1 MKKGTRENIKMIWSI
16 FAIIGIFSTLIFIYD
31 LFDKE
36 DNTSVCIEY
45 ELKIEELEDEIV
57 DLKDELSVEEDT
69 NRELESNLEACK
81 EDYDL
86 LEESKGCVSSGKSEH
101 KLTDGPASN

>member
-1 MKKGTRENIKMIWSI
+1 MKKETEENLKMIWGI
-16 FAIIGIFSTLIFIYD
+16 FAIIGIFSTLIFIYE
-31 LFDKE
+31 LFDKD
-36 DNTSVCIEY
+36 DNTPVCIEY
-45 ELKIEELEDEIV
+45 ELKIEELENEIE

-86 LEESKGCVSSGKSEH
+86 LEENKGCASSGKSEH